1 MLGALVEWGY
11 QPSEVERILL
21 GEEQPITEAGAGD
34 AVCDDNAVEASD
46 SAA

>member
-21 GEEQPITEAGAGD
+21 GEEPQPSTETDG
-34 AVCDDNAVEASD
+34 DDNAGEASD